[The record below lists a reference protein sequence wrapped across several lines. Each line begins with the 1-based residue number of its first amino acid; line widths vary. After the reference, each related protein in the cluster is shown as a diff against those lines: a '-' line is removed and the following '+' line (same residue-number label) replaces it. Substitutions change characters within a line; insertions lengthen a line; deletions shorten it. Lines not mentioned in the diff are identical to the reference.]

1 MKEKVLIKWL
11 AGWRGMRY
19 RGIKNFMNESET
31 HGDKCA
37 RFTYSLQANKVC
49 AENPIFEQL
58 AERIETNLS
67 HFIKVEF
74 SIQLIKQLRVERI
87 SFMIISE
94 KQQQQHFIHSRDGD
108 VTTFI
113 KVISLVTFSLL
124 TTDSL
129 SICGFFA
136 MNEKK

>member
-1 MKEKVLIKWL
+1 
-11 AGWRGMRY
+11 
-19 RGIKNFMNESET
+19 
-31 HGDKCA
+31 
-37 RFTYSLQANKVC
+37 
-49 AENPIFEQL
+49 
-58 AERIETNLS
+58 
-67 HFIKVEF
+67 
-74 SIQLIKQLRVERI
+74 
-87 SFMIISE
+87 MIISE

-136 MNEKK
+136 MNEKKIKNRENENWSICE